1 MKQIIQQVYK
11 FNHKIIIIQLLIIRI
26 NNSITAKSTSRLNKF
41 YQLNIL
47 IFKQICPFVHP
58 RQVYLVNESSGDSS
72 TSEAGLLW
80 RKRGES
86 PAASKSTWRLAS
98 VDIPAAVINHQGAG
112 QEDADINPTRFVL
125 EAVRGRSFRSD
136 IAIDDIKL
144 FQGTCTYSPERWYC

>member
-1 MKQIIQQVYK
+1 M
-11 FNHKIIIIQLLIIRI
+11 
-26 NNSITAKSTSRLNKF
+26 
-41 YQLNIL
+41 
-47 IFKQICPFVHP
+47 
-58 RQVYLVNESSGDSS
+58 NESSGDSS

-98 VDIPAAVINHQGAG
+98 VDIPAAVVNHQGAG

-144 FQGTCTYSPERWYC
+144 FQGTCTYSPERW